1 MGELNTPYFLEQDG
15 TIRNGQNEIVTE
27 ILDETTEYKELH
39 KMIETLNGI
48 GYLNLQLATAQA
60 EVERLTA
67 GLKHYANGCDLCL
80 HHKLDHFGPDGL
92 LGYCCDG
99 CDGYENYAEQ
109 VLAALTANIASATG
123 QDEQGEG
130 K

>member
-67 GLKHYANGCDLCL
+67 DRAKLIEAVEQFLAWFGSSSQWERENRNAKPVTRKDVRGLRDALRFKD
-80 HHKLDHFGPDGL
+80 
-92 LGYCCDG
+92 
-99 CDGYENYAEQ
+99 AEAQ
-109 VLAALTANIASATG
+109 RIM
-123 QDEQGEG
+123 EG